1 MNIFNNNHTIY
12 IVTKIGG
19 DILKEKT
26 FVMLKPDAVKR
37 KLIGRIIQRFED
49 KGLEIIEMKMLTIS
63 RKLAEKHYEEH
74 KDKDFFESLVEFITS
89 GKVVAMV
96 VEGERAVSVVR
107 KMIGKTNPLEA
118 DVGTIRGDFGFSTP
132 DNLIHASDSEDSAK
146 REIDL
151 FF

>member
-1 MNIFNNNHTIY
+1 M
-12 IVTKIGG
+12 
-19 DILKEKT
+19 KEKT

>member
-1 MNIFNNNHTIY
+1 
-12 IVTKIGG
+12 
-19 DILKEKT
+19 
-26 FVMLKPDAVKR
+26 MLKPDAVKR